1 VNIELIKMTYKYNK
15 QVVGLFAVAALL
27 SACSVTKKYQS
38 PDVQTEGL
46 YRDQVAADSTTMAS
60 MPWQS
65 LFADEKLKALIQKGL
80 EQNVDLKNAIQNIL
94 QAQATLK
101 QSKLAFLPTLDANA
115 DYTHSK
121 QSKAA
126 LNFPAGININTLT
139 NTYRLYLSTSWEAD
153 IWGKLSSAKRAAL
166 ASYLG
171 TDAARKA
178 VQTQLIADIA
188 NNYFNLLA
196 LDQQLEIT
204 KATLKS
210 RIANVE
216 TLKALKE
223 GAVVTGAAVVQS
235 EASRYATEVT
245 IPDLNQSIR
254 ETENA
259 LNILLAQAPG
269 PIERGSLTEQ
279 VTPANL
285 ALGVPSQLLKNRPD
299 VQQAELNFRSAFE
312 NTNLARTYFYPSLT
326 LTASG
331 GASSLQ
337 LQDLFKQ
344 SLFYSIAGG
353 LTQPLF
359 NQGLNK
365 QRLTTAQSQQAQAL
379 NSYQQSLVV
388 AGQEVS
394 NALYAYQAATEKHD
408 ARAKQIAALTK
419 AVDYTQE
426 LLRFSSATNYT
437 DVLTSEQSLLAA
449 QLSGVSDELQKLQAV
464 VNLYRALGGG
474 WQ

>member
-1 VNIELIKMTYKYNK
+1 MTHKYNK
-15 QVVGLFAVAALL
+15 QVFGLLVAASLF
-27 SACSVTKKYQS
+27 SACSVTKTYKS
-38 PDVQTEGL
+38 PEVKTDGL
-46 YRDQVAADSTTMAS
+46 YRDQVAADSVTLAD

-80 EQNVDLKNAIQNIL
+80 DQNVDLKNAIQNIA

-101 QSKLAFLPTLDANA
+101 QSKLAYLPTLSANA
-115 DYTHSK
+115 DYTRTKS
-121 QSKAA
+121 SLSA

-153 IWGKLSSAKRAAL
+153 IWGKLSSSKRAAL

-178 VQTQLIADIA
+178 VQTQLIADIS
-188 NNYFNLLA
+188 NNYFTLIS
-196 LDQQLEIT
+196 LDKQLTIT
-204 KATLKS
+204 E
-210 RIANVE
+210 E
-216 TLKALKE
+216 TLKNRRSSVETIKELKE

-235 EASRYATEVT
+235 EANLYAAEVT
-245 IPDLNQSIR
+245 IPDLKQSIR

-259 LNILLAQAPG
+259 LSILLAQAPG
-269 PIERGSLTEQ
+269 PIDRNTLDSQ
-279 VTPANL
+279 VVPVNL
-285 ALGVPSQLLKNRPD
+285 SVGLPSQLLHNRPD
-299 VQQAELNFRSAFE
+299 VEQAEFAFRNSFE

-326 LTASG
+326 LTANG
-331 GASSLQ
+331 GLSTLQ
-337 LQDLFKQ
+337 LKNFFDQ
-344 SLFYSIAGG
+344 SIFYSLVGG
-353 LTQPLF
+353 LTQPIF
-359 NQGLNK
+359 NQGINK
-365 QRLTTAQSQQAQAL
+365 ARLTTAQSQQIQAM
-379 NSYQQSLVV
+379 NTYQQTLLV

-394 NALYAYQAATEKHD
+394 NSLFDYQSAVAKQTS
-408 ARAKQIAALTK
+408 RAKQIAALIK

-449 QLSGVSDELQKLQAV
+449 QLSAVSDQQQKLQAV

-474 WQ
+474 WK